1 MTRCTNRPLRLAL
14 AACCAA
20 LLAAVLPAGAQQ
32 LLPGNAGQRP
42 FPPAALRGSLKIVNM
57 AEAELNGKAIRLA
70 PGLRIFNP
78 QNALVFAHSLTGQ
91 NVKVNYVTE
100 ASTGMLLTAW
110 ILTEAEARQPRKGD
124 DAVITNIRTEPAATP
139 R

>member
-1 MTRCTNRPLRLAL
+1 MTRCTPLSALAL
-14 AACCAA
+14 AAA
-20 LLAAVLPAGAQQ
+20 LALPLAAGAQQ
-32 LLPGNAGQRP
+32 APTPAGQRP
-42 FPPAALRGSLKIVNM
+42 FPPAAQRGSLKIVNT

-78 QNALVFAHSLTGQ
+78 QNALVFAHTLIGQ
-91 NVKVNYVTE
+91 PLKVNYVTE

-124 DAVITNIRTEPAATP
+124 DAIITNIRTEPAATP

>member
-1 MTRCTNRPLRLAL
+1 MTRCTPLSALAL
-14 AACCAA
+14 AAA
-20 LLAAVLPAGAQQ
+20 LALPLAAGAQQ
-32 LLPGNAGQRP
+32 APTPAGQRP
-42 FPPAALRGSLKIVNM
+42 FLPAALRGSLKIVNT

-78 QNALVFAHSLTGQ
+78 QNALVFAHSLAGQ
-91 NVKVNYVTE
+91 SVKVNYVTE

-124 DAVITNIRTEPAATP
+124 DAIITNIRTEPAATP

>member
-1 MTRCTNRPLRLAL
+1 MKRCTPLPALALLAL
-14 AACCAA
+14 AAA
-20 LLAAVLPAGAQQ
+20 LALPLAAQAQQ
-32 LLPGNAGQRP
+32 APTPAGQRP
-42 FPPAALRGSLKIVNM
+42 FPPAALRGSLKIVNP

-78 QNALVFAHSLTGQ
+78 QNALVFAHTLIGQ
-91 NVKVNYVTE
+91 PLKVNYVTE

-124 DAVITNIRTEPAATP
+124 DAVITNIRTEPAPTP